1 VTTALRRVGESGLI
15 VRKADGTWL
24 LRGAPPDELTE
35 VHWQGRAAA
44 V

>member
-1 VTTALRRVGESGLI
+1 
-15 VRKADGTWL
+15 L

-35 VHWQGRAAA
+35 VHWQERAAA